1 MKLALL
7 VVAALALVCSSLA
20 MSLDEFMG
28 QAGNE
33 IRKDAKLT
41 GRILNPTGLSKH
53 RGGVKIGSMDWH
65 NKKYFNMLEDMNE
78 EVVAHDPHLKRFR
91 G

>member
-7 VVAALALVCSSLA
+7 VVAALARVCSSLA

-53 RGGVKIGSMDWH
+53 RGGVKIDSMDWLS
-65 NKKYFNMLEDMNE
+65 MLEDMNDE
-78 EVVAHDPHLKRFR
+78 AVAHDPHHKKFR

>member
-53 RGGVKIGSMDWH
+53 RGGVKIDSMDWLSI
-65 NKKYFNMLEDMNE
+65 LEDMNE
-78 EVVAHDPHLKRFR
+78 EVVAKDPRDKRFR

>member
-53 RGGVKIGSMDWH
+53 RGGVKIDSMDWLSI
-65 NKKYFNMLEDMNE
+65 LEDMNE
-78 EVVAHDPHLKRFR
+78 EVVAHDPHHKKFR

>member
-53 RGGVKIGSMDWH
+53 RGGVKIGSMDWK
-65 NKKYFNMLEDMNE
+65 NFNMLEDMNE

>member
-7 VVAALALVCSSLA
+7 VVVALALVCSPLA

-53 RGGVKIGSMDWH
+53 RGGFKIGSMDWH
-65 NKKYFNMLEDMNE
+65 HFNMLEDMNE